1 MLTVAQREKMYS
13 EKSLLSCR
21 EGGFFKVVSG
31 KYSLINIQ
39 RLVQEDIF
47 FSSVSF
53 LLLLTQSLHYS

>member
-1 MLTVAQREKMYS
+1 MYS

-47 FSSVSF
+47 F
-53 LLLLTQSLHYS
+53 LP